1 MIVVG
6 IEENGTIDF
15 IRSYYYLYA
24 GLADIQDGSKFKPKN
39 VLDEL
44 KKKSIKYS
52 REVFSEI

>member
-1 MIVVG
+1 MVG

-24 GLADIQDGSKFKPKN
+24 GLADIHDGSKFKPKN